1 MNKYIRAGL
10 LLWLPSKL
18 LKYIFGGE
26 LWFLFNIG

>member
-18 LKYIFGGE
+18 LKYIFGGVVVVS
-26 LWFLFNIG
+26 L